1 MAAGGVAAQKK
12 LIGSSAVARDVEPGP
27 GEGASHVLDMLGMP
41 HLRRQ
46 AIISHHGDDAM
57 PGEHPSHRRVDT
69 EVILVAEHPGA
80 AVDEEND
87 RTFLRSLGRI
97 DIELLP
103 SLVGIRAVVIGDVRR
118 DLDFVERR
126 GGLVL
131 MGAARGRFAFLRR
144 FLFARGGPRSTA
156 GGQSSQS
163 QAGHEDDRTAFHR
176 GSLDETVNRQTQVC
190 GPTTIQS
197 IPLLTDLSSSLRW
210 FRSDR
215 GDPASL

>member
-1 MAAGGVAAQKK
+1 
-12 LIGSSAVARDVEPGP
+12 
-27 GEGASHVLDMLGMP
+27 MP

-131 MGAARGRFAFLRR
+131 MGAAGKVCFPPAFSVRPRRAAECNRRPMQREPPVPGSSRGRSDSVSSRIPRRDGKSPNPSLR
-144 FLFARGGPRSTA
+144 SN
-156 GGQSSQS
+156 
-163 QAGHEDDRTAFHR
+163 HD
-176 GSLDETVNRQTQVC
+176 TVNTSPD
-190 GPTTIQS
+190 GPEFQ
-197 IPLLTDLSSSLRW
+197 PEMV
-210 FRSDR
+210 
-215 GDPASL
+215 